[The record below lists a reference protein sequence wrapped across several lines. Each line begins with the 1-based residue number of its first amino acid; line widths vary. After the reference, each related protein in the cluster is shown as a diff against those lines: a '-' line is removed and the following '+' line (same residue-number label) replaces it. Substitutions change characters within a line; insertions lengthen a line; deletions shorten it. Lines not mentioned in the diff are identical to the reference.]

1 VLVYGAGGF
10 IDMDIPRDGSGS
22 GGNGGGHGG
31 AGGPGGGHGGPGGPG
46 GPRRSGGQGGV
57 WGAPG
62 GGGHRPPDVVV
73 LLKNAGNFYNE
84 FKSKVP
90 SIGIVIVIL
99 AVISIGYGSFYTVA
113 PEELGV
119 VKRFG
124 KVVRTAGPG
133 PHFKAPLI
141 ETVLKPQVT
150 KVHRIEVGF
159 ETIDPGPPARYNPI
173 KKEALMLTGDENIV
187 MVEFIVQYK
196 IDDPEAYL
204 FNIRDQSKALKDAS
218 EASMREVVG
227 KNPID
232 EVLTEGRFQVQQE
245 AKQLLQDTM
254 NSYDSGITIVAV
266 QLQDVLPPDQVV
278 NAFKDVASAR
288 EDREKSEEQAQGYR
302 NDLIPKAK
310 GEAEKIVN
318 EAMAYKEAKINQA
331 KGDAS
336 RFLQVLKEYRKA
348 KEVTRQRIYVETM
361 QEVLGRMETVVISGA
376 AEKNLMPYLPI
387 GRERPVV
394 KGGAK

>member
-1 VLVYGAGGF
+1 
-10 IDMDIPRDGSGS
+10 MDIPR
-22 GGNGGGHGG
+22 GGNGGNGG
-31 AGGPGGGHGGPGGPG
+31 EGPG
-46 GPRRSGGQGGV
+46 GPRRPGGPGGV
-57 WGAPG
+57 WGAGG

-73 LLKNAGNFYNE
+73 MLKKTGDFYKE
-84 FKSKVP
+84 FKKKVP
-90 SIGIVIVIL
+90 SIGVVIGIM
-99 AVISIGYGSFYTVA
+99 AVIFIAFGSFYTVA

-124 KVVRTAGPG
+124 KVVRTTSPG
-133 PHFKAPLI
+133 PHFKVPLI
-141 ETVLKPQVT
+141 EEVMKPQVT

-196 IDDPEAYL
+196 IEDPSAYL
-204 FNIRDQSKALKDAS
+204 FNIRDQRKALKDAS
-218 EASMREVVG
+218 EAAMREVVG

-245 AKQLLQDTM
+245 AKQLLQETM
-254 NSYDSGITIVAV
+254 DSYGSGISIVAV

-288 EDREKSEEQAQGYR
+288 EDREKAEEQAQGYR

-348 KEVTRQRIYVETM
+348 RDVTQRRIYLETM
-361 QEVLGRMETVVISGA
+361 EEVLSRMDKVIVSGA
-376 AEKNLMPYLPI
+376 AERNLMPYLPI
-387 GRERPVV
+387 GRERPGA